1 MTAWFLERY
10 PPANA
15 ALLLAVA
22 VVVHAFGRGGPAPGA
37 LAAFAGLW
45 CFYLLVRI
53 VDEHKD
59 YADDLVAHPE
69 RALQSGRVTLGR
81 LRLVAAA
88 ALAVQAAV
96 TLPAGQA
103 ASGWWLILLGWLCWA
118 AQDFFTGGRLEGRP
132 LLYPLAHVPLSG
144 LACVWVAQLGAGERP
159 VGLPAWKAFAFGTL
173 LALAV
178 DLARKLGS
186 DPERSYGRALGAFRA
201 RALLAGVLSAL
212 AGAGAAVVQ
221 PGVWKALT

>member
-15 ALLLAVA
+15 VLLLAVA
-22 VVVHAFGRGGPAPGA
+22 VTVHAFGHGGLTPAA

-59 YADDLVAHPE
+59 YEADLAAHPE
-69 RALQSGRVTLGR
+69 RVLQSGRVTLGR

-96 TLPAGQA
+96 VLPAGKA
-103 ASGWWLILLGWLCWA
+103 AIGWWLILLGWLCWA

-132 LLYPLAHVPLSG
+132 LLYPLMHVPLSG
-144 LACVWVAQLGAGERP
+144 LACVWVVQLGSGERP
-159 VGLPAWKAFAFGTL
+159 VGLSALWAFAFGTL

-178 DLARKLGS
+178 DLARKTGG
-186 DPERSYGRALGAFRA
+186 DPERSYGRALGVLRA
-201 RALLAGVLSAL
+201 RALLAGVLCAL
-212 AGAGAAVVQ
+212 AGTGTAVVQ

>member
-15 ALLLAVA
+15 VLLLAVA
-22 VVVHAFGRGGPAPGA
+22 VVAHAFGHGGLAPSA
-37 LAAFAGLW
+37 LSAFAGLW

-59 YADDLVAHPE
+59 YEADLAAHPE
-69 RALQSGRVTLGR
+69 RVLQSGRVTLGR
-81 LRLVAAA
+81 LRLVAVG

-96 TLPAGQA
+96 TLPAGKA

-144 LACVWVAQLGAGERP
+144 LACVWVAQLGAGESP
-159 VGLPAWKAFAFGTL
+159 VGFRAWRVFAFGTL

-186 DPERSYGRALGAFRA
+186 GGDRSYTRVLGAFRA
-201 RALLAGVLSAL
+201 RALLAVVLSAL

-221 PGVWKALT
+221 PGVWKALA

>member
-15 ALLLAVA
+15 VLLLVVA
-22 VVVHAFGRGGPAPGA
+22 VLVHAFGRGGVAPGA
-37 LAAFAGLW
+37 AAAFAGLW

-59 YADDLVAHPE
+59 YEADLAAHPG
-69 RALQSGRVTLGR
+69 RVLQSGGVTLAR
-81 LRLVAAA
+81 LRPVAAA

-96 TLPAGQA
+96 TLPAGKA
-103 ASGWWLILLGWLCWA
+103 ATGWWLILLGWLCWS
-118 AQDFFTGGRLEGRP
+118 AQDFFVGGLIEGRP
-132 LLYPLAHVPLSG
+132 VLYPMVHVPLSG
-144 LACVWVAQLGAGERP
+144 LACVWIAQLGAGERP
-159 VGLPAWKAFAFGTL
+159 VGLSALWVLAFGTL

-178 DLARKLGS
+178 DLSRKLGPGP
-186 DPERSYGRALGAFRA
+186 DRSYARALGAFRA
-201 RALLAGVLSAL
+201 GALLAGVLSAL
-212 AGAGAAVVQ
+212 AGTLAAVAW